1 MSTTQNNCEDT
12 AAVECSSYEE
22 YNEEY
27 EEEQDEFYKFCLKS
41 EQQRLKELGKRIGE
55 DSFIELIVDNL
66 DDSNLDSVYWEFL
79 LTKANE
85 NTIDYV
91 IVGFLS
97 CVKPEYKSD
106 VFVALSNQSLSD
118 VGLDTILDYA
128 ISRKKINNLLRTLP
142 NVLKS
147 SHAKKISDAVIQT
160 EDFRYLGYEGLAEY
174 KVLMFVL
181 MQNEGQIDEIAV
193 QDYIEEML
201 KELKYY
207 AMLSIS
213 MQEKLELLTYTS
225 YICSVHN
232 MEIEISSKFS
242 ARLNIR

>member
-41 EQQRLKELGKRIGE
+41 EQQRLKELEKRIGE

-79 LTKANE
+79 LKKANE

-97 CVKPEYKSD
+97 CAKPE
-106 VFVALSNQSLSD
+106 
-118 VGLDTILDYA
+118 
-128 ISRKKINNLLRTLP
+128 
-142 NVLKS
+142 
-147 SHAKKISDAVIQT
+147 
-160 EDFRYLGYEGLAEY
+160 
-174 KVLMFVL
+174 
-181 MQNEGQIDEIAV
+181 
-193 QDYIEEML
+193 
-201 KELKYY
+201 
-207 AMLSIS
+207 
-213 MQEKLELLTYTS
+213 
-225 YICSVHN
+225 
-232 MEIEISSKFS
+232 
-242 ARLNIR
+242 